1 MKRLVYN
8 RVNEVAQM
16 DFRENFSIL
25 IVDDEKSL
33 LENLY
38 NFLKNKGFKDV
49 YTAKNL
55 KEARFKL
62 KNFNIDLIVLD
73 LMLPDGSG
81 FDLLK
86 EVRQNSNVAVIIL
99 SALDGIDDRREGFE
113 NKADDYLV
121 KPFFPDELL
130 WRIDAVLRR
139 SKKIK
144 TFEKLNLGNVI
155 FDKSK
160 GILEKNGKEIP
171 LTATQFK
178 ILEYLSENIN
188 MIVSIDRIL
197 ENIWQDSYG
206 YENTLITHIYRLRE
220 KLEDNPK
227 DPKIL
232 ITIKGLG
239 YKLVKED

>member
-1 MKRLVYN
+1 MN
-8 RVNEVAQM
+8 
-16 DFRENFSIL
+16 FRENFSIL
-25 IVDDEKSL
+25 VVDDEKNL

-38 NFLKNKGFKDV
+38 NFLKDKGFKKV

-55 KEARFKL
+55 KESRFKL
-62 KNFNIDLIVLD
+62 ENFKIDLIVLD

-86 EVRQNSNVAVIIL
+86 EVRKNSDLAIIIL
-99 SALDGIDDRREGFE
+99 SALDGIDDRKEGFE

-144 TFEKLNLGNVI
+144 NEEKINLGKVI
-155 FDKSK
+155 FDKSR
-160 GILEKNGKEIP
+160 GVVEKNGKEIA

-178 ILEYLSENIN
+178 ILSFLSENMN

-197 ENIWQDSYG
+197 DHIWKDSYG

-220 KLEDNPK
+220 KLEDNPR

-239 YKLVKED
+239 YKLVNKE

>member
-1 MKRLVYN
+1 
-8 RVNEVAQM
+8 M
-16 DFRENFSIL
+16 DFRKNFNIL
-25 IVDDEKSL
+25 VVDDEKNL

-38 NFLKNKGFKDV
+38 NFLKDRGFKNV

-55 KEARFKL
+55 TESKFKL
-62 KNFNIDLIVLD
+62 KNFKIDLIVLD

-86 EVRQNSNVAVIIL
+86 ELRQTSNVAVIIL

-144 TFEKLNLGNVI
+144 SEERINLGGVV

-160 GILEKNGKEIP
+160 GILEKNGEEIP

-178 ILEYLSENIN
+178 ILDYLCENMN
-188 MIVSIDRIL
+188 TIVSIDRIL

-220 KLEDNPK
+220 KLEDNPR

-232 ITIKGLG
+232 VTIKGLG
-239 YKLVKED
+239 YKLIKEE

>member
-1 MKRLVYN
+1 MYN
-8 RVNEVAQM
+8 KLNRGTEM
-16 DFRENFSIL
+16 DFRKNFSIL

-33 LENLY
+33 LDNLY
-38 NFLKNKGFKDV
+38 QFLKAKGFKKV

-55 KEARFKL
+55 EESRFKL
-62 KNFNIDLIVLD
+62 ENFKIDLIVLD

-81 FDLLK
+81 FDLLR
-86 EVRQNSNVAVIIL
+86 EVRQTSDLAVIIL
-99 SALDGIDDRREGFE
+99 SALDGIDDRKEGFE

-139 SKKIK
+139 SKKIR
-144 TFEKLNLGNVI
+144 TQEKISLGPVV
-155 FDKSK
+155 FDKSR
-160 GILEKNGKEIP
+160 GVLEKNGQEIA
-171 LTATQFK
+171 LTAKQFK
-178 ILEYLSENIN
+178 ILDYLCQNIN
-188 MIVSIDRIL
+188 QIVSIDRIL
-197 ENIWQDSYG
+197 DNVWEDSYG

-220 KLEDNPK
+220 KLEDNPR

>member
-1 MKRLVYN
+1 
-8 RVNEVAQM
+8 M
-16 DFRENFSIL
+16 DFRKNFNIL
-25 IVDDEKSL
+25 IVDDETNL

-38 NFLKNKGFKDV
+38 NFLKDKGFKKV

-55 KEARFKL
+55 KESRFKL
-62 KNFNIDLIVLD
+62 ANFRIDLVVLD

-86 EVRQNSNVAVIIL
+86 EIRKTSDMAVIIL
-99 SALDGIDDRREGFE
+99 SALDGIDDRKEGFE

-139 SKKIK
+139 SKIIKNEEKIS
-144 TFEKLNLGNVI
+144 LGKVI
-155 FDKSK
+155 FDKTK
-160 GILEKNGKEIP
+160 GSLIKNNDEIP

-178 ILEYLSENIN
+178 ILSYLADNMN

-197 ENIWQDSYG
+197 ENIWEDSYG
-206 YENTLITHIYRLRE
+206 YENTLITHIYRIRE
-220 KLEDNPK
+220 KLEDNPR

-239 YKLVKED
+239 YKLVKEG

>member
-1 MKRLVYN
+1 
-8 RVNEVAQM
+8 M
-16 DFRENFSIL
+16 DFRKNFNIL
-25 IVDDEKSL
+25 VVDDEKDL

-38 NFLKNKGFKDV
+38 NFLKSKGFKKV

-55 KEARFKL
+55 KESRFKIA
-62 KNFNIDLIVLD
+62 NFKIDLIVLD

-86 EVRQNSNVAVIIL
+86 EVRENSDVAVIIL
-99 SALDGIDDRREGFE
+99 SALDGIDDRKEGFE

-144 TFEKLNLGNVI
+144 NKEKINLGKVI

-160 GILEKNGKEIP
+160 GVIEKNGEEIP

-178 ILEYLSENIN
+178 ILDYLCENIN

-197 ENIWQDSYG
+197 DHIWKDSYG

-220 KLEDNPK
+220 KLEDNPR

-239 YKLVKED
+239 YKLVKEE

>member
-1 MKRLVYN
+1 
-8 RVNEVAQM
+8 M
-16 DFRENFSIL
+16 DFRKNFNIL
-25 IVDDEKSL
+25 VVDDEKDL

-38 NFLKNKGFKDV
+38 NFLKSKGFKKV

-55 KEARFKL
+55 KESRFKIA
-62 KNFNIDLIVLD
+62 NFKIDLIVLD

-86 EVRQNSNVAVIIL
+86 EVRENSDVAVIIL
-99 SALDGIDDRREGFE
+99 SALDGIDDRKEGFE

-144 TFEKLNLGNVI
+144 NEEKINLGKVI

-160 GILEKNGKEIP
+160 GVIEKNGEEIP

-178 ILEYLSENIN
+178 ILDYLCENIN

-197 ENIWQDSYG
+197 DHIWKDSYG

-220 KLEDNPK
+220 KLEDNPR

-239 YKLVKED
+239 YKLVKEE

>member
-1 MKRLVYN
+1 
-8 RVNEVAQM
+8 M
-16 DFRENFSIL
+16 DFRKNFNIL
-25 IVDDEKSL
+25 IVDDETNL

-38 NFLKNKGFKDV
+38 NFLKDKGFKKV

-55 KEARFKL
+55 KESRFKL
-62 KNFNIDLIVLD
+62 ANFKIDLVVLD

-86 EVRQNSNVAVIIL
+86 EIRKTSDMAVIIL
-99 SALDGIDDRREGFE
+99 SALDGIDDRKEGFE

-144 TFEKLNLGNVI
+144 KEEKISLGKVI

-160 GILEKNGKEIP
+160 GILIKNNDEIP

-178 ILEYLSENIN
+178 ILAYLADNMN

-197 ENIWQDSYG
+197 ENIWEDSYG
-206 YENTLITHIYRLRE
+206 YENTLITHIYRIRE
-220 KLEDNPK
+220 KLEDNPRE
-227 DPKIL
+227 PKIL

>member
-1 MKRLVYN
+1 
-8 RVNEVAQM
+8 M
-16 DFRENFSIL
+16 DIRSNFSIL
-25 IVDDEKSL
+25 VVDDEKTL

-38 NFLKNKGFKDV
+38 NFLKDKGFDKV

-55 KEARFKL
+55 KEAKFKL
-62 KNFNIDLIVLD
+62 NNFKIDLVVLD

-81 FDLLK
+81 FDLLREIRK
-86 EVRQNSNVAVIIL
+86 FSDMPVIIL
-99 SALDGIDDRREGFE
+99 SALDGLDDRKEGFE

-130 WRIDAVLRR
+130 WRMDAILRR

-144 TFEKLNLGNVI
+144 SEEKLNLGHVI
-155 FDKSK
+155 FDKSR
-160 GILEKNGKEIP
+160 GVLIKNGEEIA
-171 LTATQFK
+171 LTATQYK
-178 ILEYLSENIN
+178 ILAYLAENIN

-197 ENIWQDSYG
+197 DHIWEDSYG

-220 KLEDNPK
+220 KLEDNPRE
-227 DPKIL
+227 PKIL

-239 YKLVKED
+239 YKLVKEN

>member
-1 MKRLVYN
+1 
-8 RVNEVAQM
+8 M
-16 DFRENFSIL
+16 DFRKNFNIL
-25 IVDDEKSL
+25 VVDDEKDL

-38 NFLKNKGFKDV
+38 NFLKDKGFKKI

-55 KEARFKL
+55 KESRFKIA
-62 KNFNIDLIVLD
+62 NFKIDLIVLD

-86 EVRQNSNVAVIIL
+86 EVRKNSDLAVIIL
-99 SALDGIDDRREGFE
+99 SALDGIDDRKEGFE

-144 TFEKLNLGNVI
+144 NEEKINLGKVI

-160 GILEKNGKEIP
+160 GVIEKNGEEIP

-178 ILEYLSENIN
+178 ILDYLCENIN

-197 ENIWQDSYG
+197 DHIWKDSYG

-220 KLEDNPK
+220 KLEDNPRE
-227 DPKIL
+227 PKIL
-232 ITIKGLG
+232 ITLKGLG
-239 YKLVKED
+239 YKLVKEE

>member
-1 MKRLVYN
+1 MN
-8 RVNEVAQM
+8 
-16 DFRENFSIL
+16 FRENFSIL
-25 IVDDEKSL
+25 VVDDEKNL

-38 NFLKNKGFKDV
+38 NFLKDKGFKKI

-55 KEARFKL
+55 KESRFKL
-62 KNFNIDLIVLD
+62 ENFKIDLIVLD

-86 EVRQNSNVAVIIL
+86 EVRKNSDLAVIIL
-99 SALDGIDDRREGFE
+99 SALDGIDDRKEGFE

-144 TFEKLNLGNVI
+144 NEEKINLGKVI

-160 GILEKNGKEIP
+160 GVIEKNGEEIP

-178 ILEYLSENIN
+178 ILDYLCENIN

-197 ENIWQDSYG
+197 DHIWKDSYG

-220 KLEDNPK
+220 KLEDNPRE
-227 DPKIL
+227 PKIL

-239 YKLVKED
+239 YKLVKEE

>member
-1 MKRLVYN
+1 
-8 RVNEVAQM
+8 M
-16 DFRENFSIL
+16 DFRSNFSIL
-25 IVDDEKSL
+25 IVDDEASL

-38 NFLKNKGFKDV
+38 NFLKDKGFEKL
-49 YTAKNL
+49 YTVKNI
-55 KEARFKL
+55 KESRFKL
-62 KNFNIDLIVLD
+62 ANFKIDLVVLD

-86 EVRQNSNVAVIIL
+86 EIRKTSDMAVIIL
-99 SALDGIDDRREGFE
+99 SALDGIDDRKEGFE

-144 TFEKLNLGNVI
+144 NDEKINLGKVI

-160 GILEKNGKEIP
+160 GILIKNGEEIP

-178 ILEYLSENIN
+178 ILAYLADNIN

-197 ENIWQDSYG
+197 ENIWEDSYG
-206 YENTLITHIYRLRE
+206 YENTLITHIYRIRE
-220 KLEDNPK
+220 KLEDNPR

>member
-1 MKRLVYN
+1 
-8 RVNEVAQM
+8 M
-16 DFRENFSIL
+16 DLSKNVSIL
-25 IVDDEKSL
+25 VVDDEKTL
-33 LENLY
+33 LDNLY
-38 NFLKNKGFKDV
+38 YFLKNKGYNKV

-55 KEARFKL
+55 QESRFKL
-62 KNFNIDLIVLD
+62 ANHPIDLIVLD

-86 EVRQNSNVAVIIL
+86 EVRQTSNIAVIIL
-99 SALDGIDDRREGFE
+99 SALDGLDDRREGFE
-113 NKADDYLV
+113 NQADDYLV

-130 WRIDAVLRR
+130 WRIEAVLRR
-139 SKKIK
+139 SKHLKSQEKID
-144 TFEKLNLGNVI
+144 LGNVI

-178 ILEYLSENIN
+178 ILDYLSDNIN
-188 MIVSIDRIL
+188 RIVSIDRML
-197 ENIWQDSYG
+197 EHIWKDSFG

-220 KLEDNPK
+220 KLEDNPRE
-227 DPKIL
+227 PQIL

-239 YKLVKED
+239 YKLVKEEK

>member
-1 MKRLVYN
+1 
-8 RVNEVAQM
+8 M

-38 NFLKNKGFKDV
+38 NFLKDKGFKDV

-55 KEARFKL
+55 KESRFKL

-144 TFEKLNLGNVI
+144 TSEKLNLENVI

-171 LTATQFK
+171 LTATQYK

-220 KLEDNPK
+220 KLEDNPR

>member
-1 MKRLVYN
+1 
-8 RVNEVAQM
+8 M
-16 DFRENFSIL
+16 DFRKNFNIL
-25 IVDDEKSL
+25 VVDDEKDL

-38 NFLKNKGFKDV
+38 NFLKSKGFKKV

-55 KEARFKL
+55 KESRFKIA
-62 KNFNIDLIVLD
+62 NFKIDLIVLD

-86 EVRQNSNVAVIIL
+86 EVRENSDVAVMIL
-99 SALDGIDDRREGFE
+99 SALDGIDDRKEGFE

-144 TFEKLNLGNVI
+144 NDEKINLGKVI

-160 GILEKNGKEIP
+160 GVIEKNGEEIP

-178 ILEYLSENIN
+178 ILDYLCENIN

-197 ENIWQDSYG
+197 DHIWKDSYG

-220 KLEDNPK
+220 KLEDNPRE
-227 DPKIL
+227 PKIL

-239 YKLVKED
+239 YKLVKEE

>member
-1 MKRLVYN
+1 MN
-8 RVNEVAQM
+8 
-16 DFRENFSIL
+16 FRENFSIL
-25 IVDDEKSL
+25 VVDDEKNL

-38 NFLKNKGFKDV
+38 NFLKDKGFKKI

-55 KEARFKL
+55 KESRFKL
-62 KNFNIDLIVLD
+62 ENFKIDLIVLD

-86 EVRQNSNVAVIIL
+86 EVRKNSDLAVIIL
-99 SALDGIDDRREGFE
+99 SALDGIDDRKEGFE

-144 TFEKLNLGNVI
+144 NEEKINLGKVI

-160 GILEKNGKEIP
+160 GVIEKNGEEIP

-178 ILEYLSENIN
+178 ILDYLCENIN

-197 ENIWQDSYG
+197 DHIWKDSYG

-220 KLEDNPK
+220 KLEDNPR

-239 YKLVKED
+239 YKLVNKE

>member
-1 MKRLVYN
+1 
-8 RVNEVAQM
+8 M
-16 DFRENFSIL
+16 DFRKDFSIL
-25 IVDDEKSL
+25 VVDDEKNL

-38 NFLKNKGFKDV
+38 KFLKDKGFKKV

-55 KEARFKL
+55 KESRFKL
-62 KNFNIDLIVLD
+62 ENFKIDLIVLD

-86 EVRQNSNVAVIIL
+86 EIRLTSDIAVIIL

-113 NKADDYLV
+113 NKIDDYLV
-121 KPFFPDELL
+121 KPFLPDELL

-139 SKKIK
+139 SIKNKNKEKI
-144 TFEKLNLGNVI
+144 NLGNVI

-160 GILEKNGKEIP
+160 AVLEKNGKEIV
-171 LTATQFK
+171 LTAKQFK
-178 ILEYLSENIN
+178 ILDYLSENIN
-188 MIVSIDRIL
+188 MIVSIDKIL

-206 YENTLITHIYRLRE
+206 YESTLITHIYRLRE
-220 KLEDNPK
+220 KLEDNPRE
-227 DPKIL
+227 PKIL

-239 YKLVKED
+239 YKLVKGNKND

>member
-1 MKRLVYN
+1 
-8 RVNEVAQM
+8 M
-16 DFRENFSIL
+16 DFRKNFNIL
-25 IVDDEKSL
+25 VVDDEKDL
-33 LENLY
+33 LKNLY
-38 NFLKNKGFKDV
+38 NFLKSKGFKKV

-55 KEARFKL
+55 KESRFKIA
-62 KNFNIDLIVLD
+62 NFKIDLIVLD
-73 LMLPDGSG
+73 IMLPDGSG

-86 EVRQNSNVAVIIL
+86 EVRENSDVAVIIL
-99 SALDGIDDRREGFE
+99 SALDGIDDRKEGFE

-144 TFEKLNLGNVI
+144 NEEKINLGKVI

-160 GILEKNGKEIP
+160 GIVEKNGKEIP

-178 ILEYLSENIN
+178 ILSFLSENMN

-197 ENIWQDSYG
+197 DHIWKDSYG

-220 KLEDNPK
+220 KLEDNPR

-239 YKLVKED
+239 YKLVNKE

>member
-1 MKRLVYN
+1 
-8 RVNEVAQM
+8 M
-16 DFRENFSIL
+16 DFRKNFNIL
-25 IVDDEKSL
+25 VVDDEKDL

-38 NFLKNKGFKDV
+38 NFLKSKGFKKV

-55 KEARFKL
+55 KESRFKIA
-62 KNFNIDLIVLD
+62 NFKIDLIVLD

-86 EVRQNSNVAVIIL
+86 EVRKNSDLAVIIL
-99 SALDGIDDRREGFE
+99 SALDGIDDRKEGFE

-144 TFEKLNLGNVI
+144 NEEKINLGKVI

-160 GILEKNGKEIP
+160 GVIEKNGEEIP

-178 ILEYLSENIN
+178 ILDYLCENIN

-197 ENIWQDSYG
+197 DHILKDSYG

-220 KLEDNPK
+220 KLEDNPR

-239 YKLVKED
+239 YKLVNKE

>member
-1 MKRLVYN
+1 MN
-8 RVNEVAQM
+8 
-16 DFRENFSIL
+16 FRENFSIL
-25 IVDDEKSL
+25 VVDDEKNL

-38 NFLKNKGFKDV
+38 NFLKDKGFKKI

-55 KEARFKL
+55 KESRFKL
-62 KNFNIDLIVLD
+62 ENFKIDLIVLD

-86 EVRQNSNVAVIIL
+86 EVRKNSDLAVIIL
-99 SALDGIDDRREGFE
+99 SALDGIDDRKEGFE

-144 TFEKLNLGNVI
+144 NEEKINLGKVI

-160 GILEKNGKEIP
+160 GVIEKNGKEIA

-178 ILEYLSENIN
+178 ILSFLSENMN

-197 ENIWQDSYG
+197 DHIWKDSYG

-220 KLEDNPK
+220 KLEDNPR

-239 YKLVKED
+239 YKLVNKE

>member
-1 MKRLVYN
+1 
-8 RVNEVAQM
+8 M
-16 DFRENFSIL
+16 DYLRNFSIL
-25 IVDDEKSL
+25 IVDDEKNL

-38 NFLKNKGFKDV
+38 EFLKNKGFKRV

-62 KNFNIDLIVLD
+62 ANNKIDLIVLD

-86 EVRQNSNVAVIIL
+86 EVRQTSSTAVIIL
-99 SALDGIDDRREGFE
+99 SALDGMDDRREGFE
-113 NKADDYLV
+113 NSADDYLV

-130 WRIDAVLRR
+130 WRIEAVLRR
-139 SKKIK
+139 SIKLKSEEKI
-144 TFEKLNLGNVI
+144 NLGNVI

-160 GILEKNGKEIP
+160 GILEKNGKEIS

-178 ILEYLSENIN
+178 ILYYLSENIN
-188 MIVSIDRIL
+188 KIVSIDRIL
-197 ENIWQDSYG
+197 DNIWKDSYG
-206 YENTLITHIYRLRE
+206 YENTLITHIYRIRE
-220 KLEDNPK
+220 KLEDNPRN
-227 DPKIL
+227 PKVL

>member
-1 MKRLVYN
+1 
-8 RVNEVAQM
+8 M
-16 DFRENFSIL
+16 DLSKDVSIL
-25 IVDDEKSL
+25 VVDDEKTL
-33 LENLY
+33 LDNLY
-38 NFLKNKGFKDV
+38 HFLKNKGYNKV

-55 KEARFKL
+55 QESRFKL
-62 KNFNIDLIVLD
+62 ANHSIDLIVLD

-86 EVRQNSNVAVIIL
+86 EVRQTSNIAVIIL
-99 SALDGIDDRREGFE
+99 SALDGLDDRREGFE
-113 NKADDYLV
+113 NQADDYLV

-130 WRIDAVLRR
+130 WRIEAVLRR
-139 SKKIK
+139 SNHLKSQEKID
-144 TFEKLNLGNVI
+144 LGKVI

-178 ILEYLSENIN
+178 ILDYLSDN
-188 MIVSIDRIL
+188 MNRIVSIDRML
-197 ENIWQDSYG
+197 EHIWKDSYG

-220 KLEDNPK
+220 KLEDNPR
-227 DPKIL
+227 DPQIL

-239 YKLVKED
+239 YKLVKEEK

>member
-1 MKRLVYN
+1 
-8 RVNEVAQM
+8 M

-38 NFLKNKGFKDV
+38 NFLKNNGFKDV

-73 LMLPDGSG
+73 LMLPDWSG

-86 EVRQNSNVAVIIL
+86 EVRQNSNVGVIIL

-144 TFEKLNLGNVI
+144 TSEKLNLGNVI

-160 GILEKNGKEIP
+160 GILEKNGIEIP
-171 LTATQFK
+171 LTATQYK

-220 KLEDNPK
+220 KLEDNPR

>member
-1 MKRLVYN
+1 
-8 RVNEVAQM
+8 M
-16 DFRENFSIL
+16 DFRKNFNIL
-25 IVDDEKSL
+25 VVDDEKDL

-38 NFLKNKGFKDV
+38 NFLKSKGFKKV

-55 KEARFKL
+55 KESRFKIA
-62 KNFNIDLIVLD
+62 NFKIDLIVLD

-86 EVRQNSNVAVIIL
+86 EVRENSDVAVIIL
-99 SALDGIDDRREGFE
+99 SALDGIDDRKEGFE

-144 TFEKLNLGNVI
+144 NDEKINLGKVI

-160 GILEKNGKEIP
+160 GVIEKNGEEIP

-178 ILEYLSENIN
+178 ILDYLCENIN

-197 ENIWQDSYG
+197 DHIWKDSYG

-220 KLEDNPK
+220 KLEDNPR

-232 ITIKGLG
+232 VTIKGLG
-239 YKLVKED
+239 YKLVNKE

>member
-1 MKRLVYN
+1 
-8 RVNEVAQM
+8 M
-16 DFRENFSIL
+16 DFRNNFSIL
-25 IVDDEKSL
+25 IVDDETNL

-38 NFLKNKGFKDV
+38 NFLKDKGFKKV

-55 KEARFKL
+55 KESRFKL
-62 KNFNIDLIVLD
+62 ENFKIDLIVLD

-86 EVRQNSNVAVIIL
+86 EVRQTSDIAIIIL

-144 TFEKLNLGNVI
+144 SEEKISLGNVI

-160 GILEKNGKEIP
+160 GILEKNGEEIV

-178 ILEYLSENIN
+178 ILDYLSENIN

-197 ENIWQDSYG
+197 ENIWKDSYG

-220 KLEDNPK
+220 KLEDNPR

-232 ITIKGLG
+232 VTIKGLG

>member
-1 MKRLVYN
+1 
-8 RVNEVAQM
+8 M
-16 DFRENFSIL
+16 DYLRNFSIL
-25 IVDDEKSL
+25 IVDDEKNL

-38 NFLKNKGFKDV
+38 EFLKNKGFKRV

-62 KNFNIDLIVLD
+62 ANNKIDLIVLD

-86 EVRQNSNVAVIIL
+86 EVRQTSSTAVIIL
-99 SALDGIDDRREGFE
+99 SALDGMDDRREGFE
-113 NKADDYLV
+113 NSADDYLV

-130 WRIDAVLRR
+130 WRIEAVLRR
-139 SKKIK
+139 SIKLKSEEKI
-144 TFEKLNLGNVI
+144 NLGNVI

-160 GILEKNGKEIP
+160 GILEKNGEEIP

-178 ILEYLSENIN
+178 ILYYLSENIN
-188 MIVSIDRIL
+188 KIVSIDRIL
-197 ENIWQDSYG
+197 DNIWKDSYG
-206 YENTLITHIYRLRE
+206 YENTLITHIYRIRE
-220 KLEDNPK
+220 KLEDNPRN
-227 DPKIL
+227 PKIL

>member
-1 MKRLVYN
+1 
-8 RVNEVAQM
+8 M

-38 NFLKNKGFKDV
+38 NFLKNNGFKDV

-55 KEARFKL
+55 KESRFKL
-62 KNFNIDLIVLD
+62 KNFKIDLIVLD
-73 LMLPDGSG
+73 VMLPDGSG

-144 TFEKLNLGNVI
+144 SEEKINFGKVI
-155 FDKSK
+155 FYKSK
-160 GILEKNGKEIP
+160 GILEKNGEEIA

-178 ILEYLSENIN
+178 ILDYLSENMN
-188 MIVSIDRIL
+188 KIVSIDRIL
-197 ENIWQDSYG
+197 ENIWKDSYG

-220 KLEDNPK
+220 KLEDNPR

>member
-1 MKRLVYN
+1 MN
-8 RVNEVAQM
+8 
-16 DFRENFSIL
+16 FRENFSIL
-25 IVDDEKSL
+25 VVDDEKNL

-38 NFLKNKGFKDV
+38 NFLKDKGFKKI

-55 KEARFKL
+55 KESRFKL
-62 KNFNIDLIVLD
+62 ENFKIDLIVLD

-86 EVRQNSNVAVIIL
+86 EVRKNSDLAVIIL
-99 SALDGIDDRREGFE
+99 SALDGIDDRKEGFE

-144 TFEKLNLGNVI
+144 NEEKINLGKVI

-160 GILEKNGKEIP
+160 GVIEKNGKEIA

-178 ILEYLSENIN
+178 ILDYLCENIN

-197 ENIWQDSYG
+197 DHIWKDSYG

-220 KLEDNPK
+220 KLEDNPR

-239 YKLVKED
+239 YKLVDKE

>member
-1 MKRLVYN
+1 
-8 RVNEVAQM
+8 M
-16 DFRENFSIL
+16 DFRSNFSIL
-25 IVDDEKSL
+25 IVDDETNL

-38 NFLKNKGFKDV
+38 NFLQDKGFKKL
-49 YTAKNL
+49 YTAKSL
-55 KEARFKL
+55 KESRFKL
-62 KNFNIDLIVLD
+62 ANFNIDLVVLD

-86 EVRQNSNVAVIIL
+86 EIRKNSDMAVIIL
-99 SALDGIDDRREGFE
+99 SALDGIDDRKEGFE

-139 SKKIK
+139 SNKIK
-144 TFEKLNLGNVI
+144 NEEKISLGKVI
-155 FDKSK
+155 FDKAK
-160 GILEKNGKEIP
+160 GILIKNNDEIP
-171 LTATQFK
+171 LTATQLK
-178 ILEYLSENIN
+178 ILAYLADNMN

-197 ENIWQDSYG
+197 ENIWEDSYG
-206 YENTLITHIYRLRE
+206 YENTLITHIYRIRE
-220 KLEDNPK
+220 KLEDNPR

-239 YKLVKED
+239 YKLVKEDKDV

>member
-1 MKRLVYN
+1 
-8 RVNEVAQM
+8 M
-16 DFRENFSIL
+16 DFRNNFSIL
-25 IVDDEKSL
+25 IVDDETNL

-38 NFLKNKGFKDV
+38 NFLKDKGFKKV

-55 KEARFKL
+55 KESRFKL
-62 KNFNIDLIVLD
+62 GNFKIDLVVLD

-86 EVRQNSNVAVIIL
+86 EIRKTSDMAVIIL
-99 SALDGIDDRREGFE
+99 SALDGIDDRKEGFE

-144 TFEKLNLGNVI
+144 NDEKINLGKVI

-160 GILEKNGKEIP
+160 GSLIKNGEEIP

-178 ILEYLSENIN
+178 ILAYLADNIN

-197 ENIWQDSYG
+197 ENIWEDSYG
-206 YENTLITHIYRLRE
+206 YENTLITHIYRIRE
-220 KLEDNPK
+220 KLEDNPR

>member
-1 MKRLVYN
+1 
-8 RVNEVAQM
+8 M
-16 DFRENFSIL
+16 DYLRNFSIL
-25 IVDDEKSL
+25 IVDDEKNL

-38 NFLKNKGFKDV
+38 EFLKNKGFKRV

-62 KNFNIDLIVLD
+62 ANNKIDLIVLD

-86 EVRQNSNVAVIIL
+86 EVRQISSTAVIIL

-113 NKADDYLV
+113 NSADDYLV

-130 WRIDAVLRR
+130 WRIEAVLRR
-139 SKKIK
+139 SIKLKSEEKI
-144 TFEKLNLGNVI
+144 NLGNVI

-160 GILEKNGKEIP
+160 GILEKNGEEIS

-178 ILEYLSENIN
+178 ILYYLSENIN
-188 MIVSIDRIL
+188 KIVSIDRIL
-197 ENIWQDSYG
+197 DNIWKDSYG
-206 YENTLITHIYRLRE
+206 YENTLITHIYRIRE
-220 KLEDNPK
+220 KLEDNPRN
-227 DPKIL
+227 PKVL